1 MPKTAPADLFL
12 VHGMIANCVS
22 SAAASVISQ
31 ISTRNLPLLVIV
43 TLAFALLREAK
54 AGENRQRAVR
64 SETLLRTSS
73 SWDGEPYKSYPSG
86 QPELSVLKIT
96 LAPHTELEWHSHPIP
111 NAAYIV
117 SGELTL
123 ERKKDGKKQH
133 FAAGQAVSETVDTF
147 HRGVAGNEP
156 VVLIVFYAG
165 SPGMPLTQYPC
176 IATSSRRR
184 MKPPDGEPEVLT
196 NDSAREN
203 SRILDLFGI
212 QLPIRSRHPEIHR

>member
-1 MPKTAPADLFL
+1 MPKAALADPFL

-22 SAAASVISQ
+22 SAAASVIGQ
-31 ISTRNLPLLVIV
+31 ISTRNLPVLVIV
-43 TLAFALLREAK
+43 TLAFGLLREAT

-133 FAAGQAVSETVDTF
+133 FAAGEAVSETVDTF

-156 VVLIVFYAG
+156 VVLIVF
-165 SPGMPLTQYPC
+165 T
-176 IATSSRRR
+176 R
-184 MKPPDGEPEVLT
+184 EVQACL
-196 NDSAREN
+196 SL
-203 SRILDLFGI
+203 SILALQPVLVGG
-212 QLPIRSRHPEIHR
+212 